1 MTKFVLLTD
10 HNNEPIYVNPA
21 MIVSIEKKIRGD
33 SEMSKLIT
41 NIFML
46 GDERRIAVKGSQ
58 AEVVAEILRQ
68 QKESEE

>member
-1 MTKFVLLTD
+1 MTHD
-10 HNNEPIYVNPA
+10 NEPIYLNPA
-21 MIVSIEKKIRGD
+21 MIVSIEKQIRGD

-46 GDERRIAVKGSQ
+46 GDERRIVVKGSL

-68 QKESEE
+68 QESK